1 MKNVLI
7 IIFFTTNLFS
17 QNKNSDLLLETVGVL
32 SAQGI
37 YLTYASIGTIADGYV
52 NKTYNSDF
60 GFDMA
65 SELIILSQTAK
76 EQLTLLLKSEILSS
90 EDISFVAQLITGY
103 GYLISQAEALIQIIK
118 TDDKKYFNEFENYRL
133 LAWDLISE
141 MLGLE

>member
-1 MKNVLI
+1 MKNALI

-17 QNKNSDLLLETVGVL
+17 QNKNSALLLETVGVL

-52 NKTYNSDF
+52 NETYNSDF
-60 GFDMA
+60 AFDMA
-65 SELIILSQTAK
+65 SELITLSQTAK

-103 GYLISQAEALIQIIK
+103 GYLISQAEALIQIIE
-118 TDDKKYFNEFENYRL
+118 TDNKKYINEFENYRL

>member
-1 MKNVLI
+1 MKTALI

-52 NKTYNSDF
+52 NETYNSDF
-60 GFDMA
+60 AFDMA
-65 SELIILSQTAK
+65 SELITISQTAK

-90 EDISFVAQLITGY
+90 EDISFLAQLITGC
-103 GYLISQAEALIQIIK
+103 GYLIS
-118 TDDKKYFNEFENYRL
+118 
-133 LAWDLISE
+133 
-141 MLGLE
+141 